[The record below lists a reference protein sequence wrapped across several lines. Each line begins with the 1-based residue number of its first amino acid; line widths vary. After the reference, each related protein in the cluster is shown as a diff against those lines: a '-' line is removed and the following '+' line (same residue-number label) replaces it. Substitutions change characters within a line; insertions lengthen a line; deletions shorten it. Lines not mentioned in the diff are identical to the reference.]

1 LSFQAKPEYAF
12 WWVGGCLALSFVA
25 ALAVLS
31 TSSLAQQSTQN
42 PSDATLRI
50 TGKIDHPMVVRLADL
65 QALSRKRVAVTD
77 DRGSRAI
84 YEGVPVVELL
94 KRAGVPLGRRL
105 RGAQMKLYVV
115 VDASD
120 GYQVVFAL
128 PEFDPGFTDRVILL
142 ADRRDGHPLSAP
154 EGPFRIV
161 VPGEKRHARWVREV
175 TNLDIEQAQ

>member
-1 LSFQAKPEYAF
+1 MPFQAKPKHAF
-12 WWVGGCLALSFVA
+12 CWVGWYLALSFVA
-25 ALAVLS
+25 ALAVLD
-31 TSSLAQQSTQN
+31 TSSLAQQSAKN

-50 TGKIDHPMVVRLADL
+50 TGKIDHPLVVRIADL

-77 DRGSRAI
+77 DRGARVT

-94 KRAGVPLGRRL
+94 RRAGVPLGNRL
-105 RGAQMKLYVV
+105 RGAQMKFYVV